1 MENLDKYTPIE
12 LQKMGNDIKSQH
24 DKLKIEIVGDTY
36 LMEELE
42 ERLNKNV
49 KLIQELEKKYIMII
63 EKLTE

>member
-24 DKLKIEIVGDTY
+24 DKLKIEIVDDTY